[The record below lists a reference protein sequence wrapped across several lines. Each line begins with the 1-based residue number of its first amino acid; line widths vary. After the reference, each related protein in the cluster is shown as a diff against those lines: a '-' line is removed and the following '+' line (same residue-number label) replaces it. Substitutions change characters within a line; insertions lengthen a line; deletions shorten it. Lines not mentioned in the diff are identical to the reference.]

1 MDETILAP
9 WRDAAIILLAIEMLV
24 IMLVPGFL
32 FFFALRAVRAVK
44 RWVRPLL
51 VNAQLWALRIQRGTT
66 RTMDAAASVPITIGS
81 RATLVSATTR
91 GVVNFL
97 LGR

>member
-9 WRDAAIILLAIEMLV
+9 WRDAALILLAIEAMLIAV
-24 IMLVPGFL
+24 VPLVVTFYLVKG
-32 FFFALRAVRAVK
+32 VRAVK

-97 LGR
+97 LGK